1 MEAWEIQQRIRI
13 LKERRTEYQNE
24 IIKLEGKIER
34 IKSEQTIKDRQKQH
48 ISSYYYSNR
57 TNVGLLLEELQG
69 NAIKQALGEYSEIF
83 GTGKEENVSSNI
95 EMVKYYLTKNEEN
108 INERIECA
116 KNNISSIN
124 WDIYCYEQQLAE
136 MESEVL

>member
-13 LKERRTEYQNE
+13 LKERREEYQNE
-24 IIKLEGKIER
+24 IIRLKGKRER

-48 ISSYYYSNR
+48 ISNYYSVNR
-57 TNVGLLLEELQG
+57 TNAGLLMEGLQG
-69 NAIKQALGEYSEIF
+69 NAVKLALGEYSEIF
-83 GTGKEENVSSNI
+83 GSGKEENVSSNI

-108 INERIECA
+108 INERIEYA
-116 KNNISSIN
+116 KNDISSIN

-136 MESEVL
+136 LESEVL

>member
-13 LKERRTEYQNE
+13 LKERRDEYQNE
-24 IIKLEGKIER
+24 ITRLKGKKER

-48 ISSYYYSNR
+48 ISNYYSSNR
-57 TNVGLLLEELQG
+57 SNAGLLLEDLQG
-69 NAIKQALGEYSEIF
+69 NAIKLALGEYSEIF
-83 GTGKEENVSSNI
+83 GTGKEENVFSNI
-95 EMVKYYLTKNEEN
+95 EMIQHYLTKNVEN
-108 INERIECA
+108 INERIECT

-136 MESEVL
+136 LESEVL